1 MSGHNKW
8 STIKHKKGRADAV
21 RGRVFTKIIREIVVA
36 ARMGGGDPES
46 NPRLRTALNGARA
59 QNMPKATSDRA
70 IAKGTGDLDG
80 ANYEDITYEGY
91 GPGGMAILV
100 ETLTD
105 NRNRTISEVRHAFSR
120 GGGNMATP
128 GAVSYL
134 FSQVGQIQLS
144 RGDMDEDGLM
154 MAALE
159 AGGLDIDGA
168 GDDWTVTTDPGEV
181 EDVRERLEAAGVS
194 VQQAEVAQVASLT
207 VELSGEEAM
216 KAMRLIERLDD
227 LDDVQ
232 HVWSNFDID
241 DETAAALADE

>member
-36 ARMGGGDPES
+36 ARMGGGDPEA

-59 QNMPKATSDRA
+59 QNMPKTTYDRA

-80 ANYEDITYEGY
+80 VNYEDITYEGY

-134 FSQVGQIQLS
+134 FSQVGQIQVTK
-144 RGDMDEDGLM
+144 GDMDEDELM

-159 AGGLDIDGA
+159 AGATDIDGA
-168 GDDWTVTTDPGEV
+168 NDDWTLTTDPGQV
-181 EDVRERLEAAGVS
+181 EQVREQLEAAGID
-194 VQQAEVAQVASLT
+194 VQEAEVAQVASLT
-207 VELSGEEAM
+207 VELSGEDAM

-227 LDDVQ
+227 LEDVQ

-241 DETAAALADE
+241 DETAAALENE